1 MSVSQG
7 CYVLLHIMSVQIN
20 SQCVFRMAAISMHAL
35 IEPWKPLVNGCIDG
49 MLFGAVPSAD
59 QALSHFV
66 NVSN

>member
-1 MSVSQG
+1 
-7 CYVLLHIMSVQIN
+7 
-20 SQCVFRMAAISMHAL
+20 MAAISMHAL